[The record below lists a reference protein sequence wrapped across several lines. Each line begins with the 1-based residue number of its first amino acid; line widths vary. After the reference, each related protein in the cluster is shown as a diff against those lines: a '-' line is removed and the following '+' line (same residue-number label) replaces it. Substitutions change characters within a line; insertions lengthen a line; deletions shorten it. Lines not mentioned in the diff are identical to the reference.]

1 MKVICNACGVVI
13 AVPSVKFVCCGC
25 DNLLTVEN
33 DIISAVDME
42 LIDFIEESKP
52 KKFNKSRSSSNRK
65 DVRKSS
71 PKPPT
76 LRN

>member
-52 KKFNKSRSSSNRK
+52 KTKSRTTRRRRR
-65 DVRKSS
+65 VRK
-71 PKPPT
+71 
-76 LRN
+76 LDFEVR

>member
-52 KKFNKSRSSSNRK
+52 KTKSRTSRRGRK
-65 DVRKSS
+65 VRK
-71 PKPPT
+71 
-76 LRN
+76 LDFEIR

>member
-33 DIISAVDME
+33 DKISAVDME

-52 KKFNKSRSSSNRK
+52 ITKSRTTRRRRR
-65 DVRKSS
+65 VRK
-71 PKPPT
+71 
-76 LRN
+76 LDFEVR

>member
-1 MKVICNACGVVI
+1 MGRPMKVICNACGVVI

-52 KKFNKSRSSSNRK
+52 KTKSRTSRRGRK
-65 DVRKSS
+65 VRK
-71 PKPPT
+71 
-76 LRN
+76 LDFEIR

>member
-1 MKVICNACGVVI
+1 MEVICNACGVVI

-52 KKFNKSRSSSNRK
+52 KTKSRTSRRGRK
-65 DVRKSS
+65 VRK
-71 PKPPT
+71 
-76 LRN
+76 LDFEIR

>member
-33 DIISAVDME
+33 DKISAVDME

-52 KKFNKSRSSSNRK
+52 KTKSRTSRRRRK
-65 DVRKSS
+65 VRK
-71 PKPPT
+71 
-76 LRN
+76 LDFEIR

>member
-52 KKFNKSRSSSNRK
+52 KTKSRTSRRGRK
-65 DVRKSS
+65 VRK
-71 PKPPT
+71 
-76 LRN
+76 LDFEVR

>member
-1 MKVICNACGVVI
+1 MRVICNACGVVI

-33 DIISAVDME
+33 DKISAVDME

-52 KKFNKSRSSSNRK
+52 KTKSRTSRRRRK
-65 DVRKSS
+65 VRK
-71 PKPPT
+71 
-76 LRN
+76 LDFEIR

>member
-1 MKVICNACGVVI
+1 MRVICNACGIVI

-33 DIISAVDME
+33 DKISAVDME

-52 KKFNKSRSSSNRK
+52 KTKSRTSRRRRK
-65 DVRKSS
+65 VRK
-71 PKPPT
+71 
-76 LRN
+76 LDFEIR